1 LSHCG
6 SDAEAARKGVDAL
19 SPQFQQETS
28 SARMLVPRPTKLRS
42 QRDIN
47 LWRIPLKLSLVAVG
61 LFAITL
67 IPDILD
73 KYAIIH
79 IPSWLTMGSIDDA
92 RAILAAMM
100 GAVATVLALIFSVAL
115 LVLSMVSTLF
125 GPRLLYRFLQDWVSQ
140 VTIGLFMATFVYIC
154 LVFLVTH
161 QDPQSTFI
169 PQVSLIT
176 SWVLVVVSFGF
187 LVYYSHRVA
196 TSIQNP
202 DMIGAIVDDLYV
214 AAGGARAS
222 GSGEGSG
229 PLPDDDAILRQA
241 ETGATVPCTKSG
253 YLQHVDHSALVAAA
267 HAADALIVLKFR
279 SGQFLFRGE
288 PLAVIT
294 PAEKRDAIEMAVV
307 QGVHIG
313 RHRTLTQDSEFGIAQ
328 VVEIAIRALSPA
340 VNDTFTGVASVDWLA
355 EALLTLAERPPLEGN
370 WYDSS
375 GQLRVWMPPVRLE
388 RLAKLAFDQ
397 IRQASATTPAVL
409 IRQLEAIR
417 RLAPRLP
424 SACRQTLSEEAT
436 AILETGSGLVA
447 LDRRDLE
454 AAHRRARLTLDG
466 LSNSIG

>member
-1 LSHCG
+1 MAPKS
-6 SDAEAARKGVDAL
+6 E
-19 SPQFQQETS
+19 QQLRLK
-28 SARMLVPRPTKLRS
+28 RMVAPRPTKLRS

-47 LWRIPLKLSLVAVG
+47 LWRIPLKLSLAAVG

-67 IPDILD
+67 IPDVLD
-73 KYAIIH
+73 KYGIIH
-79 IPSWLTMGSIDDA
+79 LPSWLTMGSIDDA
-92 RAILAAMM
+92 RAILGAMM

-125 GPRLLYRFLQDWVSQ
+125 GPRLLYRFLQDWVTQ

-169 PQVSLIT
+169 PQISLIT
-176 SWVLVVVSFGF
+176 SWALVVLSFGF

-196 TSIQNP
+196 KSIQNP

-214 AAGGARAS
+214 AAGSALMS
-222 GSGEGSG
+222 GPGEGAG
-229 PLPDDDAILRQA
+229 PLPDDEAILRQA
-241 ETGATVPCTKSG
+241 ETGAIVSCMKSG
-253 YLQHVDHSALVAAA
+253 YLQHVDHGALVAAA
-267 HAADALIVLKFR
+267 HAASALIVLKFR
-279 SGQFLFRGE
+279 PGQFVLRDE
-288 PLAVIT
+288 PLAAIV
-294 PAEKRDAIEMAVV
+294 PAEKGGAIEMAVH

-370 WYDSS
+370 WYDTR

-424 SACRQTLSEEAT
+424 NACCQTLSEEAD
-436 AILETGSGLVA
+436 AILETGNALVSV
-447 LDRRDLE
+447 DRRDLE
-454 AAHRRARLTLDG
+454 AAHRRARATLDE
-466 LSNSIG
+466 LSRRGELSIHAPV